1 MGEFADQVWQDI
13 EAAIEDVAE
22 WGENLGQE
30 IARTGE
36 DIVDWVSKLDD
47 QFVALGEWA
56 AEIYEQAEQA
66 IGDAAAELYAF
77 GDLILAEAMQVGK
90 DVENAL
96 LQVEDWAVEAI
107 GWLETALNDAGQA
120 FVDLG
125 EEIENSPAFQKTKL
139 FIMGAVEEVSQ
150 FANHLYTSAEKIWK
164 KVESDGLHVVLAE
177 GIEYLGEKAGEI
189 TSEFFVKKVGG
200 FIGKDIGGWVLS
212 ALGMEKEA
220 KELKKNVTKELENM
234 ASFIDKQIV
243 DTANTF
249 G

>member
-13 EAAIEDVAE
+13 ETAIEDVTE

-30 IARTGE
+30 IARAGE
-36 DIVDWVSKLDD
+36 DIVDWVSQLDD
-47 QFVALGEWA
+47 HFVALGEWA

-66 IGDAAAELYAF
+66 IGDAAEELYAF

-139 FIMGAVEEVSQ
+139 FIMGAVEEVS
-150 FANHLYTSAEKIWK
+150 
-164 KVESDGLHVVLAE
+164 
-177 GIEYLGEKAGEI
+177 
-189 TSEFFVKKVGG
+189 
-200 FIGKDIGGWVLS
+200 
-212 ALGMEKEA
+212 
-220 KELKKNVTKELENM
+220 
-234 ASFIDKQIV
+234 
-243 DTANTF
+243 
-249 G
+249 